1 MREARRGPRGSGREF
16 WTPGAPGAPP
26 GSRSGPRGQALMS
39 GPIGASVPASVG
51 ARQQQPP
58 PERPRMLPPADLFA
72 ISIARKSRAWPHKA
86 QQERDL
92 GCPEIVSTPL
102 IARSIC
108 LLRFPGYLSPLLRR
122 HDKGNPGASLAR
134 KATGPTRAA
143 EPPNVTSRP
152 TSGPS
157 SEERR
162 GALTGFASDRRTVGQ
177 RERSVPQLPSSQGPA
192 PAGPWLAFAGRGEPR
207 VLRSPSEDPMRHPLV
222 TQASP
227 VCARSGGRRLHASNG
242 LRFEHGASTVRTLHF
257 GGAASSPLRSLP
269 QSAPI
274 AEAPGTMK
282 APALRHRFGG
292 DLLGSGRALLGN
304 VARPRRRR
312 DVRVAMGMART
323 GSTDK
328 EPCAPGGMGTPLGIP
343 HLGSKTSVLHGIARG
358 SGA

>member
-1 MREARRGPRGSGREF
+1 MRGP
-16 WTPGAPGAPP
+16 T
-26 GSRSGPRGQALMS
+26 
-39 GPIGASVPASVG
+39 GASVPTSVG
-51 ARQQQPP
+51 ARQQQRPP
-58 PERPRMLPPADLFA
+58 ARPRMLPQSEPFA
-72 ISIARKSRAWPHKA
+72 ISFPAGSQAQPHKPLHLI
-86 QQERDL
+86 DL
-92 GCPEIVSTPL
+92 GRLEIVSTPL
-102 IARSIC
+102 AARQIC
-108 LLRFPGYLSPLLRR
+108 SLRFPGYLSPLLRR

-177 RERSVPQLPSSQGPA
+177 RERSVPQLPSSLGPA
-192 PAGPWLAFAGRGEPR
+192 PAGPGLAFAGRGEPR

-222 TQASP
+222 TQASKP
-227 VCARSGGRRLHASNG
+227 CARSSGRRLHASDG
-242 LRFEHGASTVRTLHF
+242 LRFDHGASMVRTLHF
-257 GGAASSPLRSLP
+257 GGDASSPLRSLP
-269 QSAPI
+269 QGAPI

-304 VARPRRRR
+304 DARPRRRR

-343 HLGSKTSVLHGIARG
+343 HLGSETSVLHGIARG

>member
-1 MREARRGPRGSGREF
+1 
-16 WTPGAPGAPP
+16 
-26 GSRSGPRGQALMS
+26 MS
-39 GPIGASVPASVG
+39 GPTDASALASCG
-51 ARQQQPP
+51 ARQQQ
-58 PERPRMLPPADLFA
+58 LPPGRPWVTPRAALFA
-72 ISIARKSRAWPHKA
+72 ISFAPKSQAWRFKSSLLN
-86 QQERDL
+86 DL

-102 IARSIC
+102 APRPIC
-108 LLRFPGYLSPLLRR
+108 HLRFPGYLSPLLRR

-143 EPPNVTSRP
+143 EPSNVTSRP

-177 RERSVPQLPSSQGPA
+177 RERSVPHLPSSLGPA
-192 PAGPWLAFAGRGEPR
+192 TAGPRLAFAGRGELVCPR
-207 VLRSPSEDPMRHPLV
+207 PPSEDSMRHPLV
-222 TQASP
+222 TQASKP
-227 VCARSGGRRLHASNG
+227 CARSGGRRLLVSGG
-242 LRFEHGASTVRTLHF
+242 LRFDHGASTVRALHS
-257 GGAASSPLRSLP
+257 GGAASSPLRFLP

-274 AEAPGTMK
+274 ADAPGTMK

-343 HLGSKTSVLHGIARG
+343 HLGSTTSVLDGIARG